1 MKFLFKIENL
11 KDAAYEVKVFRHG
24 NEVIAELKSD
34 IFPLCNK
41 TYKCVARNSEPE
53 FDLSKGVRLAVAR
66 VKKEYF
72 LDRLAEEKKL
82 IKAELENLNRY
93 LKTVEFLDKK
103 YGLNRESRS
112 NPNYTKGE
120 YVLAITGDKH

>member
-11 KDAAYEVKVFRHG
+11 KDSYEVKVFRHG

-34 IFPLCNK
+34 MFPLCKK

-66 VKKEYF
+66 AKKEYF
-72 LDRLAEEKKL
+72 LDRMAEEKSL

-112 NPNYTKGE
+112 NPDYTKGE
-120 YVLAITGDKH
+120 YVLAITGDRH